1 MPLSMTGFGSAEYVK
16 DGITVSVD
24 IKSLNSRFLD
34 VHLKLHRSLNEFESK
49 INSLVKDYLER
60 GRITVSMDIKYES
73 NDLENLILDKPRLKQ
88 YIKLVED
95 ITCESK
101 KIKPLDISYIL
112 NNSEIVKK
120 ETNFNK
126 DLIEKCIEKSL
137 ILALNE
143 TYELRKIEGE
153 KLSDDLKSRINDSNA
168 IINKIKIETESNWSG
183 QIEKY
188 QKRVENIANDVVV
201 DEQRLAQEI
210 AIYAEKKDITEE
222 LIRFK
227 SHSDLFNVFLNDSDN
242 LIGKKMNFLLQE
254 MSREVN
260 TIGSKTDITKVSHL
274 VVDLKNEIEKIR
286 EQVQNI
292 L

>member
-143 TYELRKIEGE
+143 THELRKIEGE